1 MLSSSHKAV
10 LVMIELIRD
19 VAAEMEVSA
28 TNAGA
33 VSIDLLHVVDGVEVA
48 DGERVLLEFAI
59 GAKGDT
65 PIKGVDY
72 MTPED
77 VEAIK
82 QEVKTSIDEEYADE
96 IEQISVPITPD
107 MRELRIDYR
116 CRKKPRAKVLIKTAD
131 GYQEAMAA
139 VDYIGVN
146 TVRVSWSKAI
156 EGELIIN

>member
-1 MLSSSHKAV
+1 MSNEEGIV
-10 LVMIELIRD
+10 IELLHAID
-19 VAAEMEVSA
+19 ESNNVSLSMEDESTEVELVCSER
-28 TNAGA
+28 
-33 VSIDLLHVVDGVEVA
+33 IEVDIGV
-48 DGERVLLEFAI
+48 
-59 GAKGDT
+59 GAKGDK
-65 PIKGVDY
+65 PVKGVDY
-72 MTPED
+72 WTPAD

-96 IEQISVPITPD
+96 IEQISIPITLD

-139 VDYIGVN
+139 VEYISVN

>member
-1 MLSSSHKAV
+1 MGAEIDVKNIHGIDENGVITNIQAD
-10 LVMIELIRD
+10 ELPTNYVEVGILHD
-19 VAAEMEVSA
+19 NGAEVSEDERII
-28 TNAGA
+28 
-33 VSIDLLHVVDGVEVA
+33 IDL
-48 DGERVLLEFAI
+48 RF

-82 QEVKTSIDEEYADE
+82 QEVKESIDEEYADE